1 MESGLQELKF
11 SRYNQKVELSG
22 KLFLYNA
29 LTGGYASVDEEYRD
43 NFDKCDFKKL
53 DSMKELAELP
63 NAIINQLMEG
73 GFIIPKNFDEFNVIK
88 SMHYRGRFGANKAL
102 TMTLIPTMNCNFR
115 CPYCYEKD
123 KKYPVKKM
131 TTEVMDAIIK
141 YVESRIDSVDHIF
154 VTWYGGE
161 PLLGLH
167 EIRIMQNKLIELAS
181 QKDVQVS
188 GMIITNGYGLTK
200 EISDELVQMQIKTA
214 QVTIDGPEE
223 IHNRTRFLKNGEG
236 TYRRI
241 INNLLQANENLEVV
255 IRVNIQKENIKYV
268 PEFVD
273 SLKQVGID
281 KRNNIKP
288 YFSLVRDYEI
298 DKGYIYSSCF
308 SVPEFSEEESKLRQ
322 ILLKKG
328 FQPANSNIQPK
339 LYGCGAVSPNS
350 ILVEP
355 DGTLQKCWNVVGDKN
370 EAIGN
375 IMDIDDEFNGTLQEL
390 INESK
395 WYAWSEFENED
406 CKNCEVLPLCMDM
419 KDALDEISGF
429 WGHVGI
435 KLCGI
440 DKYMWYP
447 INSNTRKMIY
457 KGIDEELMVI
467 PCMNNKVLFLNMSNI
482 EDITLSDFD
491 ADTPSGKNWD
501 EHVSCGEIPLVV
513 YEALEDYEENSQVTL
528 YNDTENSTELY
539 KYLMEYVRKNGWT
552 EEDIFQLLNTSV
564 FYYLDGRKKS
574 TIIDFYQDSDDII
587 ETIEMVYG
595 YDFTDIEQNFMFYID
610 AHDETENFVN
620 LKGISMMEL
629 PLLKVEEEI
638 FRRNDQ

>member
-214 QVTIDGPEE
+214 QVMI
-223 IHNRTRFLKNGEG
+223 KNC
-236 TYRRI
+236 
-241 INNLLQANENLEVV
+241 VV
-255 IRVNIQKENIKYV
+255 QRLNIKNV
-268 PEFVD
+268 
-273 SLKQVGID
+273 KI
-281 KRNNIKP
+281 
-288 YFSLVRDYEI
+288 
-298 DKGYIYSSCF
+298 CF
-308 SVPEFSEEESKLRQ
+308 L
-322 ILLKKG
+322 
-328 FQPANSNIQPK
+328 
-339 LYGCGAVSPNS
+339 
-350 ILVEP
+350 
-355 DGTLQKCWNVVGDKN
+355 
-370 EAIGN
+370 
-375 IMDIDDEFNGTLQEL
+375 
-390 INESK
+390 
-395 WYAWSEFENED
+395 
-406 CKNCEVLPLCMDM
+406 
-419 KDALDEISGF
+419 
-429 WGHVGI
+429 HV
-435 KLCGI
+435 
-440 DKYMWYP
+440 
-447 INSNTRKMIY
+447 
-457 KGIDEELMVI
+457 
-467 PCMNNKVLFLNMSNI
+467 
-482 EDITLSDFD
+482 
-491 ADTPSGKNWD
+491 
-501 EHVSCGEIPLVV
+501 
-513 YEALEDYEENSQVTL
+513 
-528 YNDTENSTELY
+528 
-539 KYLMEYVRKNGWT
+539 
-552 EEDIFQLLNTSV
+552 
-564 FYYLDGRKKS
+564 
-574 TIIDFYQDSDDII
+574 
-587 ETIEMVYG
+587 
-595 YDFTDIEQNFMFYID
+595 
-610 AHDETENFVN
+610 
-620 LKGISMMEL
+620 
-629 PLLKVEEEI
+629 
-638 FRRNDQ
+638 

>member
-223 IHNRTRFLKNGEG
+223 IHNRTRFLKNGEEDNKQKNLKEKNQFISERLKNEFDIMALPFLG
-236 TYRRI
+236 CNFDSIYPKLAEIIPREQIVFDSFGQNILIMSEIVCAGICHQMNWDYLRSAIYNKLQEDYNWILPHRLVHIEENEVAELFRSYNKPERVRAKERTRI
-241 INNLLQANENLEVV
+241 LREIGEWAQAFSDISSIFLDSSGNLL
-255 IRVNIQKENIKYV
+255 
-268 PEFVD
+268 
-273 SLKQVGID
+273 S
-281 KRNNIKP
+281 
-288 YFSLVRDYEI
+288 
-298 DKGYIYSSCF
+298 
-308 SVPEFSEEESKLRQ
+308 Q
-322 ILLKKG
+322 I
-328 FQPANSNIQPK
+328 N
-339 LYGCGAVSPNS
+339 
-350 ILVEP
+350 
-355 DGTLQKCWNVVGDKN
+355 
-370 EAIGN
+370 
-375 IMDIDDEFNGTLQEL
+375 
-390 INESK
+390 
-395 WYAWSEFENED
+395 
-406 CKNCEVLPLCMDM
+406 
-419 KDALDEISGF
+419 
-429 WGHVGI
+429 
-435 KLCGI
+435 
-440 DKYMWYP
+440 
-447 INSNTRKMIY
+447 
-457 KGIDEELMVI
+457 
-467 PCMNNKVLFLNMSNI
+467 
-482 EDITLSDFD
+482 
-491 ADTPSGKNWD
+491 
-501 EHVSCGEIPLVV
+501 
-513 YEALEDYEENSQVTL
+513 
-528 YNDTENSTELY
+528 
-539 KYLMEYVRKNGWT
+539 VRKN
-552 EEDIFQLLNTSV
+552 LLLCNV
-564 FYYLDGRKKS
+564 LIYCDYC
-574 TIIDFYQDSDDII
+574 
-587 ETIEMVYG
+587 
-595 YDFTDIEQNFMFYID
+595 
-610 AHDETENFVN
+610 
-620 LKGISMMEL
+620 
-629 PLLKVEEEI
+629 
-638 FRRNDQ
+638 